1 MRSNSKQDVDLNKKR
16 ALLKWH
22 KLHTGVYDR
31 VARKLK
37 VHPSYVSKVIAG
49 MRTSDKIER
58 AVVEEL
64 DRIKNLRPM

>member
-1 MRSNSKQDVDLNKKR
+1 MKASSKKDGDLGKKR

-31 VARKLK
+31 VARKLG

-49 MRTSDKIER
+49 MRTSDKVER
-58 AVVEEL
+58 AVIAEL
-64 DRIKNLRPM
+64 DRIRNLRPL

>member
-1 MRSNSKQDVDLNKKR
+1 MKANSKNDVDFVKKR

-31 VARKLK
+31 VARKLG

-49 MRTSDKIER
+49 MRTSEKVER
-58 AVVEEL
+58 AVISEL
-64 DRIKNLRPM
+64 DRIRDLRPL